1 MKAKN
6 QRLVLALLAVVA
18 IVGAALLAMSA
29 LKDQAAYFYTPADA
43 KRDHVEPG
51 RAVRLGGMVQKGSIE
66 RQPDGVT
73 IRFVVTDNVDTVPVR
88 FTGIVPDLF
97 KEDSGVV
104 AEGSF
109 QPDGSF
115 LATNILAKHD
125 ERYMPPQVAG
135 EMHKTESLERE
146 DGPKMGQ
153 PTGDQRKG
161 TK

>member
-1 MKAKN
+1 MALKAKN
-6 QRLVLALLAVVA
+6 QRLILALLAVVA

-43 KRDHVEPG
+43 RKDHVEVG
-51 RAVRLGGMVQKGSIE
+51 RAVRLGGMVQKGSIRRE
-66 RQPDGVT
+66 ADGVT
-73 IRFVVTDNVDTVPVR
+73 INFIVTDNVETVPVR

-109 QPDGSF
+109 QADGSF

-135 EMHKTESLERE
+135 EMHKTDSLET
-146 DGPKMGQ
+146 
-153 PTGDQRKG
+153 TGDQAKG
-161 TK
+161 QGAK